1 MAALL
6 LAPVAA
12 QPIPIYKSQEDYC
25 YHNPQMPTCAD
36 GKPIDMEK
44 ALRPMTDPMG
54 DWCDKNPTQ
63 PVCQDRNRPRGQT
76 SSTAAPA
83 RRAAPVSRVPASGAS
98 SLPVPSAYPT
108 TSRTRRAGVDIR
120 LGELD
125 WRLVQAQPD
134 ILIGINMAGLL
145 ESELARS
152 LLKQWMGKLGAA
164 AEEQDKVLASL
175 ADTSEM
181 VISVRQR
188 NVLAAMVGRLERFP
202 ERAQFGPM
210 QCARVSPDTVLL
222 GTGDTVYWA
231 FHRLKLPPM
240 PSDVLNQARDVARS
254 YDFWAFGRPQGLA
267 ALGQQA
273 GGSTAVRTLT
283 FGVSFRDQFR
293 FDLMMQAVDPT
304 SAARLREAMSKDAP
318 RGMQS
323 VVEGDSVRFT
333 LILDRDAALQRLAG
347 FMSDSM
353 GKQFAPLLSAARQIA
368 AKRAAEPARSA
379 PGKIVIDGLDDGPRE
394 VSPGAKQ

>member
-1 MAALL
+1 
-6 LAPVAA
+6 
-12 QPIPIYKSQEDYC
+12 
-25 YHNPQMPTCAD
+25 
-36 GKPIDMEK
+36 
-44 ALRPMTDPMG
+44 
-54 DWCDKNPTQ
+54 
-63 PVCQDRNRPRGQT
+63 
-76 SSTAAPA
+76 
-83 RRAAPVSRVPASGAS
+83 
-98 SLPVPSAYPT
+98 
-108 TSRTRRAGVDIR
+108 
-120 LGELD
+120 
-125 WRLVQAQPD
+125 
-134 ILIGINMAGLL
+134 
-145 ESELARS
+145 
-152 LLKQWMGKLGAA
+152 
-164 AEEQDKVLASL
+164 
-175 ADTSEM
+175 
-181 VISVRQR
+181 
-188 NVLAAMVGRLERFP
+188 
-202 ERAQFGPM
+202 
-210 QCARVSPDTVLL
+210 
-222 GTGDTVYWA
+222 
-231 FHRLKLPPM
+231 M
-240 PSDVLNQARDVARS
+240 PSDVLNQARDAARS